1 MDTETETLIAVLH
14 DRMEKMT
21 EQERIDLLRSIAGD
35 YCPKCG
41 YDNGGRYCP
50 CDNDE

>member
-1 MDTETETLIAVLH
+1 MNTETETLIAVLH
-14 DRMEKMT
+14 ERMQKMT
-21 EQERIDLLRSIAGD
+21 AQERIDLLYAIAGD

-41 YDNGGRYCP
+41 YADGGRRCH